1 MSWRRC
7 DPILDWKVRRQS
19 ISAQELQVFSVTL
32 DRWKDMADLFER
44 KGPRA
49 GTPPTAWCWCMWWR
63 ERSYDRAKN
72 RGAMSRIVHAGREP
86 GLLAYESGKPV
97 GWISVAPRSDFKQL
111 DRSPTLKPQDPEE
124 EGIYSIVCFYVH
136 PTARRR
142 GVAEALLRAA
152 VDHVRV
158 LGGKI
163 VEAYPSEQLKTTME
177 FMGESKLFL
186 RNGFEVV
193 RRARSRLVMRYVIG
207 Q

>member
-1 MSWRRC
+1 MVLVHVVARA
-7 DPILDWKVRRQS
+7 IL
-19 ISAQELQVFSVTL
+19 
-32 DRWKDMADLFER
+32 
-44 KGPRA
+44 
-49 GTPPTAWCWCMWWR
+49 
-63 ERSYDRAKN
+63 RSGKN
-72 RGAMSRIVHAGREP
+72 RGAMSRHVRAGREP
-86 GLLAYESGKPV
+86 GLLAYESGRPV

-111 DRSPTLKPQDPEE
+111 DRSPTLKPQDPEA

-142 GVAEALLRAA
+142 GGAEALLRAA

-163 VEAYPSEQLKTTME
+163 VEAYPSEQMKTTME

-193 RRARSRLVMRYVIG
+193 RKARSRLVMRYIIG
-207 Q
+207 QRERAVPNAPTVENRANDGGVRRRLGST